1 MTRTVPARRRT
12 TLAAAVAAVS
22 LAVAAAAPAL
32 SAPGNGNGNG
42 SASQGQARSNDLS
55 ATRGN
60 KVNDAAAL
68 APHLVGQTLDWEAC
82 DFGSESL
89 NARFSAIPGTACAD
103 VTVPRDWT
111 NPEDGHTLTLR
122 VAKTETSKGNPER
135 QGIALVNPGGP
146 GGSGVD

>member
-22 LAVAAAAPAL
+22 LAVTAAAPAL
-32 SAPGNGNGNG
+32 SAPGNGNGNGNGNG

-89 NARFSAIPGTACAD
+89 NARFSAIPGLSLI
-103 VTVPRDWT
+103 
-111 NPEDGHTLTLR
+111 H
-122 VAKTETSKGNPER
+122 
-135 QGIALVNPGGP
+135 I
-146 GGSGVD
+146 